1 MYNTIMKKILYI
13 FRHGETDSNAQKR
26 MQGWLDVPL
35 NANGVAQAQA
45 LAQRL
50 ADVKF
55 DVVYSSPLSRAFDTA
70 RAVVG
75 DQQIITNDDL
85 RERNMGDFCGHIVR
99 LTDSPADTPIDM
111 SGDVIYAPF
120 ALLSNDDY
128 VPPNGESYNVFIAR
142 VRKVI
147 LDIVKNSDGKTIAI
161 ATHTGVAKNI
171 IKQFTDVKWPRGGM
185 PNAEYFKLEYDGE
198 KFTLIDMPDWLSPV
212 LLGVDGKPL
221 TVYHGTY
228 YDFDYFRPLTHFGKL
243 VNAQTNLNEGKWKR
257 DPNIDITKP
266 KIILVNLQAGRWDEI
281 PDLNDH
287 SVQNFMGILF
297 QYMCGDKISDFVR
310 VLNIRDEAEFRK
322 QITAARQAVLDMN
335 IDVPW
340 QFDWVCK
347 PVVGNL
353 SADEVRKE
361 LGLETLFDIHS
372 PENLFFQRMILY
384 FESVGLTG
392 FKYPNFTEG
401 PGDMSY
407 INLRQNN
414 IVRLDKELPQHPMPT
429 AEQMSQLRKMRADFA
444 TAHTPRKFTTAEK
457 EMLTSELIGFAEFRF
472 NEIKYQMQKSWAKK
486 QRPK

>member
-1 MYNTIMKKILYI
+1 MKKTLYI
-13 FRHGETDSNAQKR
+13 FRHGETDANVQKR

-35 NANGVAQAQA
+35 NANGVAQARA

-50 ADVKF
+50 VDVKF
-55 DVVYSSPLSRAFDTA
+55 DVVYSSPLSRAVDTA

-75 DQQIITNDDL
+75 NNTKIATHDDL
-85 RERNMGDFCGHIVR
+85 REWNMGDFCGHIVR

-128 VPPNGESYNVFIAR
+128 VPPNGESYNMFIAR
-142 VRKVI
+142 VRKAI

-212 LLGVDGKPL
+212 LLGTDGKPL
-221 TVYHGTY
+221 TMYHGTY

-266 KIILVNLQAGRWDEI
+266 KIIPVNLQAGRWDEI

-287 SVQNFMGILF
+287 SVQNFMGVLF
-297 QYMCGDKISDFVR
+297 QYMCGGKIADFIR

-322 QITAARQAVLDMN
+322 KIPTAKQAVLDKD

-340 QFDWVCK
+340 WFDWICE
-347 PVVGNL
+347 PVRGTM
-353 SADEVRKE
+353 SADAIHNE
-361 LGLETLFDIHS
+361 LALETLFDIHNAD
-372 PENLFFQRMILY
+372 NLFFQRMILY
-384 FESVGLTG
+384 FESIGLTG
-392 FKYPNFTEG
+392 FKYQNYTEG
-401 PGDMSY
+401 PGDMAY

-414 IVRLDKELPQHPMPT
+414 IVRTDRALSPHKMPT
-429 AEQMSQLRKMRADFA
+429 GEQTTKLRQMRADFVA
-444 TAHTPRKFTTAEK
+444 THKPRKFTRAEK
-457 EMLTSELIGFAEFRF
+457 EMLLSELIGFAEFRF
-472 NEIKYQMQKSWAKK
+472 DEIRSVAQKSWAKNCDTPD
-486 QRPK
+486 R

>member
-1 MYNTIMKKILYI
+1 MKKILYI

-35 NANGVAQAQA
+35 NNNGVSQAQI
-45 LAQRL
+45 LAQKL

-55 DVVYSSPLSRAFDTA
+55 DAVYSSPLSRALDTA

-75 DQQIITNDDL
+75 DKQILLNGDL
-85 RERNMGDFCGHIVR
+85 REWNMGDFCGHIVR

-111 SGDVIYAPF
+111 SGDIIYAPY

-128 VPPNGESYNVFIAR
+128 VPPNGESYNMFIAR
-142 VRKVI
+142 VRDAL
-147 LDIVKNSDGKTIAI
+147 LDIVKNSGGNTIAI

-171 IKQFTDVKWPRGGM
+171 IKQFTDVTWPRGGM

-212 LLGVDGKPL
+212 LLGVDGNPL

-228 YDFDYFRPLTHFGKL
+228 YDFDYFRPLTHFGL
-243 VNAQTNLNEGKWKR
+243 EINAKTNLNEGKWKR

-266 KIILVNLQAGRWDEI
+266 KIIPVNLHNGRWDEI

-297 QYMCGDKISDFVR
+297 QYMCGDKISDFVH

-322 QITAARQAVLDMN
+322 QIVSARQTVLNME

-340 QFDWVCK
+340 EFDWVCEPISGK
-347 PVVGNL
+347 V
-353 SADEVRKE
+353 SADVMRAE
-361 LGLETLFDIHS
+361 LGMETLFDIYT

-384 FESVGLTG
+384 FESIGLTG

-414 IVRLDKELPQHPMPT
+414 IMRLDKALPSHPMST
-429 AEQMSQLRKMRADFA
+429 AEQVAHLQKMRTDFA
-444 TAHTPRKFTTAEK
+444 AAHTPRQFTTAEK
-457 EMLTSELIGFAEFRF
+457 EMLTAELIGFAEFRF
-472 NEIKYQMQKSWAKK
+472 DEMRSISQKSWAKNNS
-486 QRPK
+486 QNDR

>member
-1 MYNTIMKKILYI
+1 MKKTLYI
-13 FRHGETDSNAQKR
+13 FRHGETDANTEKR

-45 LAQRL
+45 LAQKL
-50 ADVKF
+50 TDVKF
-55 DVVYSSPLSRAFDTA
+55 DVMYSSPLSRALDTA
-70 RAVVG
+70 HAVVG
-75 DQQIITNDDL
+75 NQQIITNGDL
-85 RERNMGDFCGHIVR
+85 REWNMGDFCGHIVR
-99 LTDSPADTPIDM
+99 LTDNPADTPIDM
-111 SGDVIYAPF
+111 SGDIIYAPY

-128 VPPNGESYNVFIAR
+128 VPPNGESYNMFVAR
-142 VRKVI
+142 VRDAL
-147 LDIVKNSDGKTIAI
+147 LDIVKNSDGNTIAI

-212 LLGVDGKPL
+212 LLGTDGKPL
-221 TVYHGTY
+221 TMYHGTY

-266 KIILVNLQAGRWDEI
+266 KIIPVNLQAGRWNEI

-287 SVQNFMGILF
+287 SVQNFMGVLF
-297 QYMCGDKISDFVR
+297 QYMCGDKIADFMR

-322 QITAARQAVLDMN
+322 KIPTAKQAVLDAD

-340 QFDWVCK
+340 WFDWICE
-347 PVVGNL
+347 PVRGTM
-353 SADEVRKE
+353 SADAIHNE
-361 LGLETLFDIHS
+361 LALETLFDIHNAD
-372 PENLFFQRMILY
+372 NLFFQRMILY
-384 FESVGLTG
+384 FESIGLTG
-392 FKYPNFTEG
+392 FKYQNYTEG

-414 IVRLDKELPQHPMPT
+414 IVRLDKVLPPPPMPT
-429 AEQMSQLRKMRADFA
+429 AEQVAHLRKMRADFA
-444 TAHTPRKFTTAEK
+444 TAHKSRKFTRAEK
-457 EMLTSELIGFAEFRF
+457 EMLLSELIGFAEFRF
-472 NEIKYQMQKSWAKK
+472 DEMRSVAQKSWAKNCNTPD
-486 QRPK
+486 R